1 MKQVSIN
8 ELQAELHSGSAIT
21 FSFVKKDG
29 TTRDAVGT
37 LSENLIPKEHL
48 AKDDLNNSVS
58 SNLKYYDLEKNGWRS
73 LATDCSII
81 NIK

>member
-1 MKQVSIN
+1 M
-8 ELQAELHSGSAIT
+8 ELTISELYQKLKGESAVQ

-29 TTRDAVGT
+29 STRNAVGT
-37 LSENLIPKEHL
+37 LNENLIPSEHK
-48 AKDDLNNSVS
+48 ADDPGLSGS

-81 NIK
+81 NLR